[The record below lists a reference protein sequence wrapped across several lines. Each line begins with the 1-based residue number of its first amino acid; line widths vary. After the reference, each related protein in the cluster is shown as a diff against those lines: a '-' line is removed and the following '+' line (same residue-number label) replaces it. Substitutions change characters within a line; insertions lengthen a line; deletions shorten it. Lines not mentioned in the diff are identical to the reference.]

1 MSSPFSGRSAR
12 PAAVAAEAP
21 DAPTRTAGT
30 RTIPGP
36 RIRGARRSLPPA
48 GRTPA
53 GPPAPSSPP
62 ARAAAPGSPGPGPL
76 GDAGPDV
83 RTGAGAAGRG
93 RRHPVLRHPAL
104 TSVTAGAVLALA
116 GCAVLILHLVRRQT
130 GTTGLFVGLGLALLP
145 LPFVLGALAWLN
157 QTARVPLRHLLFCLA
172 WGSSAATTVAILANG
187 WASDFLIAHQGLRG
201 ETLGADFATPLI
213 EESAKGAALLLLL
226 LPVRRRLRCH
236 AGRGCAVLLRRGA
249 AARPRLRVNLPPRA
263 YARLRSVAHAR
274 PHLRLRPYLRP
285 LPYLRPYP
293 RTRTHPRAR
302 SRPRTLAAG
311 MVLGGVTACGFA
323 FTENALYL
331 GRAFTDDQQ
340 QRLDSIG
347 LGETPSLRD
356 FDGTVQTFVLR
367 GLLSPFAHP
376 LFTALTGLGLAISL
390 TTGRRWPARLAAPGG
405 LLLAMALHGTWNAAA
420 GLGTHGFLLVYG
432 TLMVPCFAALVSF
445 AVWARARTA
454 RHATRREVPA
464 RADDRAGAPPPAARP
479 AVAKPAV
486 PKPAV
491 PRPFPRP
498 GAGPGSGPAST
509 PTAGPGGTRPATA
522 PAVSPPAR

>member
-12 PAAVAAEAP
+12 PAAAAAEAP

-48 GRTPA
+48 GRAPA
-53 GPPAPSSPP
+53 GPPAPASPSSPP
-62 ARAAAPGSPGPGPL
+62 ARAAAPPSPGAAGPGPGART
-76 GDAGPDV
+76 DAGPTV
-83 RTGAGAAGRG
+83 RTGSGTAGQG

-213 EESAKGAALLLLL
+213 EESAKGAALVLLL

-445 AVWARARTA
+445 AAWARARTA
-454 RHATRREVPA
+454 RHATRRAVPD
-464 RADDRAGAPPPAARP
+464 RADDRAGALPATARP
-479 AVAKPAV
+479 ALPGPV
-486 PKPAV
+486 P
-491 PRPFPRP
+491 
-498 GAGPGSGPAST
+498 
-509 PTAGPGGTRPATA
+509 GPGGTRPATA
-522 PAVSPPAR
+522 PAASPPAR